1 MLIFNLPLVTKET
14 IRYAEP
20 IAGFCTLLFAD
31 QCSVNFPTFSL
42 MLLATRGK

>member
-14 IRYAEP
+14 IRYAES

-31 QCSVNFPTFSL
+31 QWSVRQHCGL
-42 MLLATRGK
+42 IIHE